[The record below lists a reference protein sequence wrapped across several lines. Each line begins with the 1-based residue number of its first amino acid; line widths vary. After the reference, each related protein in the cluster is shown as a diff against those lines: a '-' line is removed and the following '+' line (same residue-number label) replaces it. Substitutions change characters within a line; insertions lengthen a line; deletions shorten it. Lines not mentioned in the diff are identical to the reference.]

1 MSDVQAAAFDC
12 DGLLVDTSTH
22 WADAFRATALLYGIA
37 LDAVHLAYLAGSA
50 IDHAARHIAT
60 LSGSDVSE
68 PIAESIHNQLM
79 AELRDRP
86 PPPMPGAVDAV
97 AAVSQRVAVAVV
109 SNAPS
114 DAVASS
120 LSAIGLSDA
129 FDVVVSAHPGL
140 SPKPAPAPYLQA
152 CAMLGVAPDRT
163 VGFEDSII
171 GAQSACTAGLRVVAV
186 TANSWPDS
194 TDLPLALHVP
204 TLSNLGLL
212 ARIVGQVKDIRDE
225 LLNPAARRH
234 AERSAADQPA
244 MRSRKVLR

>member
-1 MSDVQAAAFDC
+1 MSNVQAAAFDC

-22 WADAFRATALLYGIA
+22 WADAFRAAARLYGIA
-37 LDAVHLAYLAGSA
+37 LDAAHLADLAGTA
-50 IDHAARHIAT
+50 IEPASRHIAA
-60 LSGSDVSE
+60 LSGTDVSE
-68 PIAESIHNQLM
+68 PIAESIHHQLM
-79 AELRDRP
+79 SELRDRP
-86 PPPMPGAVDAV
+86 PLPLPGAVDVV

-114 DAVASS
+114 DAVTLS

-140 SPKPAPAPYLQA
+140 CPKPAPDPYLQA
-152 CAMLGVAPDRT
+152 CAALGVPPDRT

-186 TANSWPDS
+186 TANPWPDS

-204 TLSNLGLL
+204 ALDNPRLL
-212 ARIVGQVKDIRDE
+212 ARIVGHVKDIRDD
-225 LLNPAARRH
+225 LLNPPALRLAQRATPYLESRH
-234 AERSAADQPA
+234 LAE
-244 MRSRKVLR
+244 